1 MYEIVLIIF
10 IFMIVLFC
18 YVHIYDNYT
27 TSNDLEVYEIDKVS
41 KDKLEE
47 ICNLKQPFLFNFDET
62 LITNTNLYEVT
73 KHNDAFEINIRV
85 NEKEEDL
92 DNTTTKPKPSPSP
105 STTSMY
111 YENDLL
117 VPLILEKAKDLF
129 NKEDN
134 ITYFTEDNADFLTE
148 SGLIKHI
155 KYHDS
160 YLRPYMVSNC
170 FYDILSGS
178 YNEYT
183 PLRYDINNRNYYLV
197 TNGYIEITLIPP
209 KYSKYLYQTPDYEL
223 FEFKSPINV
232 WDIQPN
238 YKQEYNKSKSIR
250 FTINTGKMLY
260 IPPYWWYSIR
270 FNKNSSVTTMKY
282 RTFMNNF
289 AILPNT
295 ILHYL
300 QLYNIKRSTI
310 ENKRIFT

>member
-1 MYEIVLIIF
+1 MV
-10 IFMIVLFC
+10 VLFC
-18 YVHIYDNYT
+18 YMHIYDNYY

-62 LITNTNLYEVT
+62 LIANTNLYGVT
-73 KHNDAFEINIRV
+73 QHNDAFEINIRV
-85 NEKEEDL
+85 NDKPDQ
-92 DNTTTKPKPSPSP
+92 DNISAN
-105 STTSMY
+105 
-111 YENDLL
+111 ELL
-117 VPLILEKAKDLF
+117 VPLILEKAKELF
-129 NKEDN
+129 NKDDS

-148 SGLIKHI
+148 SGLIKNI
-155 KYHDS
+155 KYNDS
-160 YLRPYMVSNC
+160 YLRPYIVSNC
-170 FYDILSGS
+170 FYDIMSGS
-178 YNEYT
+178 ANGYT

-209 KYSKYLYQTPDYEL
+209 KYSKYLYQQPDYEL

-232 WDIQPN
+232 WDVQSI
-238 YKQEYNKSKSIR
+238 YKNEYNKSKSIR

-260 IPPYWWYSIR
+260 IPPYWWYSIK
-270 FNKNSSVTTMKY
+270 FNKNSSITTMKY

-310 ENKRIFT
+310 ENKRVFT

>member
-1 MYEIVLIIF
+1 MV
-10 IFMIVLFC
+10 VLFC
-18 YVHIYDNYT
+18 YVHIYDNYN

-62 LITNTNLYEVT
+62 LITNTNLYGVT
-73 KHNDAFEINIRV
+73 QHNEAFEINIRV
-85 NEKEEDL
+85 NEKEEEPD
-92 DNTTTKPKPSPSP
+92 
-105 STTSMY
+105 TSY
-111 YENDLL
+111 SNDLL
-117 VPLILEKAKDLF
+117 VPLILEKAKELF
-129 NKEDN
+129 NKEDT

-148 SGLIKHI
+148 SGLIKYI
-155 KYHDS
+155 KYNDS

-170 FYDILSGS
+170 FYDIMSGS
-178 YNEYT
+178 ANGYT

-197 TNGYIEITLIPP
+197 TNGFIEITLIPP
-209 KYSKYLYQTPDYEL
+209 KYSKYLYQQPDYEL

-232 WDIQPN
+232 WDVQSK

-260 IPPYWWYSIR
+260 IPPYWWYSIK
-270 FNKNSSVTTMKY
+270 FNKHASVTTLKY

>member
-1 MYEIVLIIF
+1 MYEIVLMIF
-10 IFMIVLFC
+10 IFMVVLFC
-18 YVHIYDNYT
+18 YVHVYDNYY

-62 LITNTNLYEVT
+62 LITNTNLYSVT
-73 KHNDAFEINIRV
+73 KHNEAFEINIRV
-85 NEKEEDL
+85 NEKEEDP
-92 DNTTTKPKPSPSP
+92 D
-105 STTSMY
+105 TS
-111 YENDLL
+111 NSSDLL
-117 VPLILEKAKDLF
+117 VPLILEKAKELF
-129 NKEDN
+129 NKEDS
-134 ITYFTEDNADFLTE
+134 ITYFTEDNVDFLTE
-148 SGLIKHI
+148 SGLIKSI
-155 KYHDS
+155 KYNDS

-170 FYDILSGS
+170 FYDIMSGS
-178 YNEYT
+178 ANGYT

-197 TNGYIEITLIPP
+197 TNGFIEITLIPP
-209 KYSKYLYQTPDYEL
+209 KYSKYLYQQPDYEL

-260 IPPYWWYSIR
+260 IPPYWWYSIK
-270 FNKNSSVTTMKY
+270 FNKNSSVTTLKY

>member
-1 MYEIVLIIF
+1 MYEIVLRIF
-10 IFMIVLFC
+10 IFMVVLFC

-62 LITNTNLYEVT
+62 LIANTNLYEVT
-73 KHNDAFEINIRV
+73 QHNDAFEINIRV
-85 NEKEEDL
+85 NEKEKEEI
-92 DNTTTKPKPSPSP
+92 DNSS
-105 STTSMY
+105 SG

-117 VPLILEKAKDLF
+117 VPLILKKAKDLF
-129 NKEDN
+129 NKEDS

-155 KYHDS
+155 KYNDS

-170 FYDILSGS
+170 LYDILSGS
-178 YNEYT
+178 FNGYT

-209 KYSKYLYQTPDYEL
+209 KYSKYLYQQPDYEL

-232 WDIQPN
+232 WDVQPN
-238 YKQEYNKSKSIR
+238 YKQEYNKSKSIK

-270 FNKNSSVTTMKY
+270 FNKHSSLTTMKY

>member
-1 MYEIVLIIF
+1 MYLKLYMYEIVLMIF
-10 IFMIVLFC
+10 IFMVVLFC

-27 TSNDLEVYEIDKVS
+27 TSNDLEVYDIDKGS

-47 ICNLKQPFLFNFDET
+47 ICNLKQPFLFNFDEN
-62 LITNTNLYEVT
+62 LITNTNLYGVT

-85 NEKEEDL
+85 NEKEKEETDASY
-92 DNTTTKPKPSPSP
+92 NSN
-105 STTSMY
+105 
-111 YENDLL
+111 EVL
-117 VPLILEKAKDLF
+117 VPLILEKAKELF

-148 SGLIKHI
+148 SGLIKYI
-155 KYHDS
+155 KYNDS

-178 YNEYT
+178 MNGYT

-209 KYSKYLYQTPDYEL
+209 KYSKYLYQQPDYEL

>member
-1 MYEIVLIIF
+1 MV
-10 IFMIVLFC
+10 VLFC

-27 TSNDLEVYEIDKVS
+27 TSNDLEVYDIDKGS

-47 ICNLKQPFLFNFDET
+47 ICNLKQPFLFNFDEN
-62 LITNTNLYEVT
+62 LITNTNLYGVT

-85 NEKEEDL
+85 NEKEKEETDASY
-92 DNTTTKPKPSPSP
+92 NSN
-105 STTSMY
+105 
-111 YENDLL
+111 EVL
-117 VPLILEKAKDLF
+117 VPLILEKAKELF

-148 SGLIKHI
+148 SGLIKYI
-155 KYHDS
+155 KYNDS

-170 FYDILSGS
+170 LYDILSGS
-178 YNEYT
+178 MNGYT

-209 KYSKYLYQTPDYEL
+209 KYSKYLYQQPDYEL